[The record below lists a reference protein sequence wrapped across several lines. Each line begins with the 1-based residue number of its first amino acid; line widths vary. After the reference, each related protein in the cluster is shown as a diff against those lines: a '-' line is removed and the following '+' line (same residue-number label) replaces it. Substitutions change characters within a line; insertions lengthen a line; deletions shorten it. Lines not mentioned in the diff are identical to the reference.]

1 MQTRRI
7 IGYAAL
13 GFAALYGAVASA
25 FAMDYLASNVTAS
38 APAGI
43 YIRDD
48 GGDFAT
54 FCLSDTQAQTYGTV
68 YCSPSNPEGRR
79 ILKPLIETRD
89 DGLWV
94 QSTHPN
100 GLDSRLLGLIPFE
113 QVRQRWSL
121 LLEYKTWSRL

>member
-1 MQTRRI
+1 MRTRQI

-43 YIRDD
+43 YIRDKS
-48 GGDFAT
+48 GDFVT
-54 FCLSDTQAQTYGTV
+54 FCLSAAQAQTYGTV

-89 DGLWV
+89 DGFWV
-94 QSTHPN
+94 QSSHPN
-100 GLDSRLLGLIPFE
+100 GLDSRLLGPIPFA
-113 QVRQRWSL
+113 QVQHHWRL
-121 LLEYKTWSRL
+121 LVAYAQVTL